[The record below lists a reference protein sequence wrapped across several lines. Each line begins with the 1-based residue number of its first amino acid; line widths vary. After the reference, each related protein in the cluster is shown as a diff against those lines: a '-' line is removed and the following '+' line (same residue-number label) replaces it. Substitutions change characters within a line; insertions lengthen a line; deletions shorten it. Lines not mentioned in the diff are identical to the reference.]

1 MTVMPSARASSSRS
15 SPWSCVMPWPR
26 VAGELPTP
34 PIPPAPK
41 MNSLISMDV
50 RPRLTTR
57 TTILLLT
64 ELRVAVVAPGRRR
77 RREVDGRVPVEEA
90 ERLQREPGVLHR
102 HDREVLRPAEVGHA
116 DRVPHH
122 DVGVDDRPVG
132 RGPPGQPVAARVL
145 VREVAGRPPLVGR

>member
-1 MTVMPSARASSSRS
+1 MTVIPSARASFSRA

-26 VAGELPTP
+26 VTGELPTP
-34 PIPPAPK
+34 PIAPAPK
-41 MNSLISMDV
+41 MNSLISIDV

-57 TTILLLT
+57 TTVLLFT
-64 ELRVAVVAPGRRR
+64 ELRVAAVAARRR
-77 RREVDGRVPVEEA
+77 PRRQVDRRVPVEEA

-122 DVGVDDRPVG
+122 DVGVDHRPVG
-132 RGPPGQPVAARVL
+132 RGPPGQPAPARGL
-145 VREVAGRPPLVGR
+145 VR